1 MTSFFQWINEL
12 TPLQAWSIFGLCC
25 FLLAILPY
33 LHIIKRILI
42 IFLTNESTEIKDF
55 SWRMAPAHLLV
66 NKNGIKYYIK
76 SDETQFI
83 LEGGKIILNWDVKGA
98 YRIDIVGLGK
108 NVKGNSAHVIVR
120 KNKLSYLLIA
130 YTTKGKLY
138 QQLEIDPSLIRNLNT
153 FNISKEVQ
161 FNQSNFF
168 HKTFSYASSQYNG
181 LEYVKQELPQA
192 KETSLFLTKKILKK
206 NIHSS
211 FLTFK
216 LKKLFGF
223 SNNTNSNKNN
233 LEKRIA
239 NQSMAKLY
247 KFNPEKYNE
256 AIYNYNKTLIQKSE
270 SYE

>member
-12 TPLQAWSIFGLCC
+12 TPSQAWSIFGLCC

-33 LHIIKRILI
+33 LHIIKRVLI
-42 IFLTNESTEIKDF
+42 IFLTNESTGIMDF
-55 SWRMAPAHLLV
+55 SWRMAPSHLLV
-66 NKNGIKYYIK
+66 NNNGIKYYIN

-108 NVKGNSAHVIVR
+108 NVKGNTAHVIVR
-120 KNKLSYLLIA
+120 KNNLSYLLIA

-138 QQLEIDPSLIRNLNT
+138 QQLEIDQSLIRNLNT
-153 FNISKEVQ
+153 FNISKEVH
-161 FNQSNFF
+161 FNQSNFI
-168 HKTFSYASSQYNG
+168 HKTFSYASSEYKG
-181 LEYVKQELPQA
+181 LEYVKQKLP
-192 KETSLFLTKKILKK
+192 KSEGTNLFLTKKMLKK
-206 NIHSS
+206 FIPGSM
-211 FLTFK
+211 LAFK
-216 LKKLFGF
+216 TNKLFGF
-223 SNNTNSNKNN
+223 AKNINSEKNN
-233 LEKRIA
+233 LDKRIA
-239 NQSMAKLY
+239 NQSMSKLY